1 MTRRWRS
8 CTARCCAVARHELGR
23 RRGTLGMINGPE
35 FDDLVH
41 QAAHDAM
48 MNILAKVGEFRGESR
63 FITWAYKFVVF
74 EVSAKASRHAWQRQ
88 PPRADDDA
96 WARLSDS
103 LSSQPPAQAEQQ
115 ELLRVLTDAV
125 ASDLT
130 PRQRE
135 VFVAVALNDVP
146 IDVLAVQL
154 GSNRNAIYKTLFRRA
169 AQTPSQSRGCRAQ
182 PAVHPGDPMS
192 ESRVPSTI
200 CCEPRTATRA
210 VTPVNQSSPN
220 TSRSSWPAGTPGG
233 PFPGMALH
241 LRSCPACRADH
252 DGLLEA
258 VRRFGDLSP

>member
-1 MTRRWRS
+1 MSAQPQLTVQDAESHHWVTCLRGGG
-8 CTARCCAVARHELGR
+8 ARHDQAVEKLHGTLLRVARHELGR

-48 MNILAKVGEFRGESR
+48 MNILGKVGEFRGESR

-103 LSSQPPAQAEQQ
+103 LSSQPPAQAEQR
-115 ELLRVLTDAV
+115 ELLRVLADAV

-130 PRQRE
+130 PRQHE
-135 VFVAVALNDVP
+135 VFVSVALNDVP

-154 GSNRNAIYKTLFRRA
+154 RSNRNAIYKTLFDARRKLRASLEA
-169 AQTPSQSRGCRAQ
+169 AGHTL
-182 PAVHPGDPMS
+182 
-192 ESRVPSTI
+192 PSTR
-200 CCEPRTATRA
+200 E
-210 VTPVNQSSPN
+210 TP
-220 TSRSSWPAGTPGG
+220 
-233 PFPGMALH
+233 
-241 LRSCPACRADH
+241 
-252 DGLLEA
+252 
-258 VRRFGDLSP
+258 